1 MSNTH
6 GFLLNPVPFASNLL
20 GILNF
25 WFVDVILPCISTLQ
39 QISYSFCFFISTRF
53 GGGKANVWAQFIVLK
68 PKSFIWFAVK
78 CHFLHAHGAPPP
90 HLSSPAVF
98 STESGTSLEDN
109 VKLGGCSIQ
118 LPAPGSWST
127 PFTPHGLCCAAQAV
141 FTPLL
146 QSDLAHPAFLSGDNF
161 LPVLVGGTGLCVV
174 SQISGTCQ
182 QGSRMWVS
190 CADDL
195 LLTSRFLKYLI
206 TEGTSAK
213 GN

>member
-1 MSNTH
+1 MSSFPVFQHCNR
-6 GFLLNPVPFASNLL
+6 FLILFVFSFQQDLEGGRQTCGPSSSSWNPNL
-20 GILNF
+20 
-25 WFVDVILPCISTLQ
+25 
-39 QISYSFCFFISTRF
+39 
-53 GGGKANVWAQFIVLK
+53 
-68 PKSFIWFAVK
+68 FIWFAVK

-118 LPAPGSWST
+118 LLAPGSWSM

-141 FTPLL
+141 FTSLL
-146 QSDLAHPAFLSGDNF
+146 QSDLAHPAFLSGDNC

-195 LLTSRFLKYLI
+195 VLTSRFLKYLI